1 MDIQQTLEAI
11 FDSPLGDGED
21 YGHWRTR
28 VIKDIRRALANQV
41 QQSCCHVIED
51 SITCLPCWSAGVIVR
66 GGSD

>member
-11 FDSPLGDGED
+11 FDSPLHDGEN
-21 YGHWRTR
+21 YSNWRMR

-41 QQSCCHVIED
+41 QSSCCHAVED
-51 SITCLPCWSAGVIVR
+51 NMTCLSCWSASVIVR

>member
-11 FDSPLGDGED
+11 FDSPLHDGEN
-21 YGHWRTR
+21 YAEWRTR
-28 VIKDIRRALANQV
+28 VIKDIRRALANQI